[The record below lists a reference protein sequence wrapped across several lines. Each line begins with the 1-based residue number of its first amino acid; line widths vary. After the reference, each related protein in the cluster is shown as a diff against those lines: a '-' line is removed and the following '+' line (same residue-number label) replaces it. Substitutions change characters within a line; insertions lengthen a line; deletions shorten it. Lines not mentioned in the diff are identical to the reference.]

1 MLLSLYDG
9 WRAFTEVHKEII
21 FSGFLSVKSEVII
34 RFFRIFEPHLLY
46 VSFVVLHK
54 GGDSEGNLHAGTLR
68 GVLSEER

>member
-46 VSFVVLHK
+46 VSFVVLQYA
-54 GGDSEGNLHAGTLR
+54 LLR
-68 GVLSEER
+68 CRGICIRRGLVSDK

>member
-9 WRAFTEVHKEII
+9 WRAFTEVHKEIV
-21 FSGFLSVKSEVII
+21 FSGFLSVQSEVII

-54 GGDSEGNLHAGTLR
+54 GVIQKGIYIQ
-68 GVLSEER
+68 ERLEVC